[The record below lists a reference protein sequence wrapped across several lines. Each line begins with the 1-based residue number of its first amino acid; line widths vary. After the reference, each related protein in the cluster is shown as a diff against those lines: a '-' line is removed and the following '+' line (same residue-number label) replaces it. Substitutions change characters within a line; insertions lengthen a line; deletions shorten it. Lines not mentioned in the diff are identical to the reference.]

1 MQNYKNNAACTSSMN
16 SYAQF
21 KLVAVLK
28 LCFIITMFTILQVK
42 ATVLNLNQNATIKLE
57 NAPIDEVIKELKKQ
71 TDYDFL
77 YTSQDLQ
84 GTEPVTLDVKNEP
97 VEAILKACFAG
108 QPLTYSVHNA
118 SIQIQRKS
126 QATSGIMQTIEVAG
140 VVVDESGQSLPG
152 VSVLVKGVT
161 NKGVTTNSEGRFR
174 IEVPQ
179 NTVLIFSMIGYT
191 SQEVSVASS
200 ASINITLIE
209 NAQALGE
216 VVVTALGF
224 TEQVDKMAATSS
236 RISAADIVRSGETGV
251 INGMSGRASGVQ
263 IARSAGDPGAG
274 SYIQIRGQN
283 TITGST
289 QPLIIVDG
297 IPISNSTVGDGTA
310 GVTQQ
315 SRLNDINPDDIAS
328 LQILK
333 GASAAALW
341 GSRAANGVIVI
352 TTKKGL
358 NNDKVNVSLNSTMSF
373 DEPNLL
379 HPLQSTYGQG
389 AGGVYSPTS
398 SFSWGDRIADRSG
411 EPDVLNMDGAR
422 FEAYDGRIY
431 YPIIQKNSRETFQE
445 IRRDEVFRTGTYFD
459 NNLSISG
466 GSDRGNFYL
475 SIGDLRQKGILNGQS
490 DYDRT
495 TLRFNTERTFN
506 NVIKATTNATY
517 AKTNSN
523 RVQRSNSV
531 NGLYIGMLRTPPD
544 YDSRGHIGDYYSSPT
559 ASPIPNRQR
568 AYRNYLG
575 ASANPIY
582 NDPLWAI
589 NEMTNS
595 TEVDRFIMS
604 TDIMITPSKWYD
616 FTIRGGVDN
625 YTDHRITNF
634 PVSSASQAG
643 MGNYSESIIKE
654 TEINAD
660 FIGRVHKDF
669 GDFLTSNLVV
679 GFNVNDRRFLEI
691 GGNMNNYIIPDA
703 PPNFDNSLQTN
714 NNPFNERTH
723 RRMARL
729 YSTLNL
735 GFYNQVFA
743 NVSLAGEAGSTFGSQ
758 TQSTFYYPSFD
769 VAWQFTEL
777 PGLSG
782 SDVLSFGKLR
792 GSYGVVGVQPDAY
805 RNATTFT
812 TAQFS
817 SWASNISGTGY
828 GNGAFVRSNT
838 QGDPN
843 LRPERKTEW
852 ELGTDLR
859 FIKDRLSLGFTYY
872 ENEINDLLLNIA
884 VAGSTGFTQ
893 RYTNAGTMG
902 NKGLE
907 FDLNFN
913 VLSNSNFEWNLFGN
927 MSRNVNRVID
937 LAGTDIITLGGFSS
951 TSSTV
956 ATVGY
961 SMSSLYG
968 GQYMRTDDGA
978 LDLTANGFPQIAS
991 SFGVLGDPN
1000 PDWRGGFGTS
1010 FTYKGITLNVLFET
1024 LRGGDFYA
1032 GTLGTLY
1039 HFGTHRDVGNDVTL
1053 TQDLVNY
1060 AGQTIPAGS
1069 TVRGNIQDF
1078 GAGPVLLDES
1088 YYTSIG
1094 GGFSTLVEQFVVDG
1108 SWTRLRE
1115 LSLGYSLNSPGFR
1128 NKTKLQSIDLTLT
1141 ARNPILWTKMIGID
1155 PETALN
1161 GSSNSRG
1168 QDYFNSPNTR
1178 SFVIGVRINY

>member
-1 MQNYKNNAACTSSMN
+1 MQIYKNSGARTSGMKY
-16 SYAQF
+16 YAQPQLSTGKF
-21 KLVAVLK
+21 FLMFLLFPIMQMKAATFEPKTFLVDPK
-28 LCFIITMFTILQVK
+28 SREGSSFLQDIEAKGLV
-42 ATVLNLNQNATIKLE
+42 
-57 NAPIDEVIKELKKQ
+57 IDEA
-71 TDYDFL
+71 
-77 YTSQDLQ
+77 
-84 GTEPVTLDVKNEP
+84 GEP
-97 VEAILKACFAG
+97 
-108 QPLTYSVHNA
+108 
-118 SIQIQRKS
+118 
-126 QATSGIMQTIEVAG
+126 M
-140 VVVDESGQSLPG
+140 PG
-152 VSVLVKGVT
+152 VNVLVKGVT
-161 NKGVTTNSEGRFR
+161 NRGATTNSEGRFSL
-174 IEVPQ
+174 IVSQ
-179 NTVLIFSMIGYT
+179 GTTIIFSMIGYT
-191 SQEVSVASS
+191 SQEYTVNNSTP
-200 ASINITLIE
+200 INITLME

-236 RISAADIVRSGETGV
+236 RIAAADIVRSGETGV

-263 IARSAGDPGAG
+263 ISRSAGDPGAG

-283 TITGST
+283 TITGSN
-289 QPLIIVDG
+289 QPLIILDG
-297 IPISNSTVGDGTA
+297 IPISNSTLDDGAA

-358 NNDKVNVSLNSTMSF
+358 NNDKVNISLNSTTSF

-379 HPLQSTYGQG
+379 HPLQSDYGQG
-389 AGGVYSPTS
+389 AGGLYSPTS
-398 SFSWGDRIADRSG
+398 SFTWGDRISDRSG
-411 EPDVLNMDGAR
+411 GPDELQLDGPR

-431 YPIIQKNSRETFQE
+431 YPIIQKNSRETYQE
-445 IRRDEVFRTGTYFD
+445 VRRDEVFRTGTYFD
-459 NNLSISG
+459 NNLGISG
-466 GSDRGNFYL
+466 GSDRGNFYFSL
-475 SIGDLRQKGILNGQS
+475 GDLRQKGILNGQS
-490 DYDRT
+490 DYNRT
-495 TLRFNTERTFN
+495 TMRFNAERKFN
-506 NVIKATTNATY
+506 NVFKATTNATY

-544 YDSRGHIGDYYSSPT
+544 YDSRGYIGDYYASPT

-568 AYRNYLG
+568 SYRNYLG

-604 TDIMITPSKWYD
+604 ADLLITPSKWFD
-616 FTIRGGVDN
+616 FTIRGGIDN
-625 YTDHRITNF
+625 YTDHRITDY

-643 MGNYSESIIKE
+643 MGNYTEEIRKE

-660 FIGRVHKDF
+660 IIGRVHKDF
-669 GDFLTSNLVV
+669 GDNLNTNLTV
-679 GFNVNDRRFLEI
+679 GFNVNDRKYLEL
-691 GGNMNNYIIPDA
+691 GGSMNNYIIPDA
-703 PPNFDNSLQTN
+703 PPNFDNSLQVN

-729 YSTLNL
+729 YSTLHL
-735 GFYNQVFA
+735 GLYDQVFM
-743 NVSLAGEAGSTFGSQ
+743 NLSLAGEAGSTFGSQ

-769 VAWQFTEL
+769 IAWQFNQL
-777 PGLSG
+777 PIFSG
-782 SDVLSFGKLR
+782 SELLSFGKLR
-792 GSYGVVGVQPDAY
+792 ASYGVVGVQPDAY
-805 RNATTFT
+805 RNATTFS
-812 TAQFS
+812 TAEFG

-828 GNGAFVRSNT
+828 GNGAFVRSAT

-872 ENEINDLLLNIA
+872 QNEIEDLLLNIA

-893 RYTNAGTMG
+893 RYTNAGTMT

-913 VLSNSNFEWNLFGN
+913 VLRNDRFDWNIFGN
-927 MSRNVNRVID
+927 MARNVNRVTD
-937 LAGTDIITLGGFSS
+937 LAGTDIITLGGFS
-951 TSSTV
+951 TTASTV

-968 GQYMRTDDGA
+968 GQYLRNDDGSLA
-978 LDLTANGFPQIAS
+978 LTTNGFPQIAS
-991 SFGVLGDPN
+991 AFGVLGDPN
-1000 PDWRGGFGTS
+1000 PDWRGGLGTS
-1010 FTYKGITLNVLFET
+1010 VSYKGFTLNVLFET
-1024 LRGGDFYA
+1024 LIGGDFYA

-1060 AGQTIPAGS
+1060 AGQTVPAGS

-1078 GAGPVLLDES
+1078 GGGAVLLDES

-1094 GGFSTLVEQFVVDG
+1094 GGFSTLVEQFIVDG

-1115 LSLGYSLNSPGFR
+1115 LSLGYSLSNAGFR
-1128 NKTKLQSIDLTLT
+1128 KKTKLQSIDFTVT
-1141 ARNPILWTKMIGID
+1141 ARNPFLWTKMVGID

-1178 SFVIGVRINY
+1178 SLVLGVKINY